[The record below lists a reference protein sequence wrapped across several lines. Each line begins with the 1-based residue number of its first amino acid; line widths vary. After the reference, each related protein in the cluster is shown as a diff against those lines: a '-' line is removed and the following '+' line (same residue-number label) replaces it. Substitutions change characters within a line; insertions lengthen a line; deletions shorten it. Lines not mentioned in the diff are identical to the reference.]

1 VQQKRDLPAKRIV
14 VEDIIATVRSAGAAT
29 HKEKIEPGTLPDDG
43 NPAMTYTYQKNADGD
58 FVCSICN
65 AVKKNKNTMHYH
77 MKKHEG
83 HLPFEC
89 NICKKEF
96 LQSQTLAVHMAAK
109 HAKEEAAAL
118 KCPCCPYKTLTKANR
133 VIHFIRKHCAEDI
146 EKLAAADHTCP
157 TCKKVCNSNTAF
169 LYHMAS
175 SCIVLS
181 SVERRGQLAELLS

>member
-1 VQQKRDLPAKRIV
+1 M
-14 VEDIIATVRSAGAAT
+14 
-29 HKEKIEPGTLPDDG
+29 LPDDG
-43 NPAMTYTYQKNADGD
+43 NHTMTYTYKKNADGD
-58 FVCSICN
+58 FVCTTCS

-133 VIHFIRKHCAEDI
+133 VIHFIRKHCAADI
-146 EKLAAADHTCP
+146 EKLAAVDHTCP

-175 SCIVLS
+175 SCISLS
-181 SVERRGQLAELLS
+181 CTEKQGQLTELLS